1 MCTQVWAWMTN
12 KCRTKMVKK
21 ELYNVREQ
29 PQEGGTEIPLRVLF
43 NEFEQKPISSDG
55 ELVSSDHESIQLYV
69 PGSYSMVSNIC
80 VNRCQTHR
88 SLALE
93 PTLYKFIVLGLL
105 GPDPIRLGA
114 QSKNRDR
121 TITITWFK
129 LYIF

>member
-1 MCTQVWAWMTN
+1 
-12 KCRTKMVKK
+12 MVKK

-69 PGSYSMVSNIC
+69 LGSYSMVSNIC

-88 SLALE
+88 NLALE

-105 GPDPIRLGA
+105 SPDPIRLGA

>member
-1 MCTQVWAWMTN
+1 
-12 KCRTKMVKK
+12 MVKK

-88 SLALE
+88 NLALE
-93 PTLYKFIVLGLL
+93 PTLYKFIIMDPLGL
-105 GPDPIRLGA
+105 DPIHFWA
-114 QSKNRDR
+114 QSENRDP
-121 TITITWFK
+121 TIGAVCGE
-129 LYIF
+129 LLV